1 MTDTPPGDRP
11 QDRTPSTDP
20 QLYALEKLTYAVEA
34 LATGVGPLQERLM
47 EAAIHLESVRPDDMP
62 EGELRRVFAGVKDD
76 LAFEPPR
83 GSEGAIVATLL
94 RTPDEDASAIAW
106 RILDLYREMYDRL
119 MR

>member
-1 MTDTPPGDRP
+1 
-11 QDRTPSTDP
+11 
-20 QLYALEKLTYAVEA
+20 VEA

-47 EAAIHLESVRPDDMP
+47 EAAIHLESVRSDDMP

-76 LAFEPPR
+76 LAFKPPR

-94 RTPDEDASAIAW
+94 RT
-106 RILDLYREMYDRL
+106 LYRKLYDRL